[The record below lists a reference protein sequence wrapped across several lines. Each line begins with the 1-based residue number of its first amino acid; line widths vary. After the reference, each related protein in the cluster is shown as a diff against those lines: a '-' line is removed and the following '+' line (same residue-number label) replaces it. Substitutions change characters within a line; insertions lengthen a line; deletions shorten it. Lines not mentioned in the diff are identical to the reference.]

1 MKERQTNIEILR
13 VIAMLMVMTLH
24 TLGAECGGI
33 LKQYSFGTV
42 GYAVFWLIES
52 FCFVAVNCYVLI
64 TGYFMVSSDFKLS
77 RIIKLMVQVGFYSAL
92 GIVIVHFVF
101 QQTVTIKDLVY
112 AVFPLTSYKYWFAS
126 CYVILLLLAPF
137 LNWTIRHMTR
147 KELLLTNVVLIVL
160 FCIIP
165 TVFFWSRS
173 WLGKGFNVAWFIV
186 LYFVA
191 GYIRLYGDRL
201 YNGKKVFVW
210 YVIFCA
216 GTYVSRI
223 FIAMMTTGILGKETK
238 AGWLYCYNSI
248 SLFPAAVCLFMTFCQ
263 LSVKPNKALNVVAK
277 MGALSFGAYLW
288 TEHDLIRKPLWEA
301 VNVSGRYQN
310 NVGKTLVYMI
320 FVAIVLFVIGILI
333 EWMRLKLMTLLRL
346 QRFLKGCD
354 RRFEI
359 AKDNFEQHLDKKMIV
374 NR

>member
-1 MKERQTNIEILR
+1 
-13 VIAMLMVMTLH
+13 
-24 TLGAECGGI
+24 
-33 LKQYSFGTV
+33 
-42 GYAVFWLIES
+42 
-52 FCFVAVNCYVLI
+52 
-64 TGYFMVSSDFKLS
+64 
-77 RIIKLMVQVGFYSAL
+77 
-92 GIVIVHFVF
+92 
-101 QQTVTIKDLVY
+101 
-112 AVFPLTSYKYWFAS
+112 
-126 CYVILLLLAPF
+126 
-137 LNWTIRHMTR
+137 
-147 KELLLTNVVLIVL
+147 
-160 FCIIP
+160 
-165 TVFFWSRS
+165 
-173 WLGKGFNVAWFIV
+173 
-186 LYFVA
+186 
-191 GYIRLYGDRL
+191 
-201 YNGKKVFVW
+201 
-210 YVIFCA
+210 
-216 GTYVSRI
+216 
-223 FIAMMTTGILGKETK
+223 MMTTGILGKETK